1 MIEGSTQDDCKA
13 ILLRIR
19 NKVPP
24 ERVSPLFVKTRVA
37 KEVLDRAYGMFTVV
51 SKKKSALRLIIKATR
66 GAGKTAMIQ
75 YLGEQLQDEVF
86 FVYQEKCSASTE
98 DLFRY
103 FVNRLGRQVL
113 TEAVQA
119 ISSDP
124 LEVHKILS
132 ERGHNGTAIA
142 LAGLLEKSPDAW
154 SWLSISSPALIKLKC
169 GLRLVKN
176 VRDTDALDALATVVR
191 LLNYQKP
198 VIFAI
203 DELEGTY
210 NELTDR
216 TRGKLRSLIVDL
228 INYEEFSGILFL
240 FAATGHVY
248 EECFPTQE
256 ADDIGLKRRVEDAT
270 TVLGL
275 PTREEVRIILER
287 ILYLYA
293 HAYDFNFSEG
303 EIRRIGEEFKAPSTM
318 PSDIISY
325 ALTKADEKWEFLKDY
340 KRITTLLKTESEI
353 ITKGLDH
360 AVLGRK
366 FEEAVGML
374 LKFLPGSEYHVSQ
387 SPTDTEIE
395 WLSKTVRGLKEIQK
409 TVDWSFKFDLIE
421 FWIEVCGTRKKDSV
435 IPSEKALAV
444 FAKTLFNE
452 GSAGLFITHN
462 FSRFGVGKGAGS
474 VIARFP
480 ELMKRVAILN
490 LDEEQFKLLV
500 GILGVKDEDRRL
512 AAQFLFERIGLNQMV
527 EDLRRGKHFF
537 W

>member
-1 MIEGSTQDDCKA
+1 MIEGLTQDDCRA

-24 ERVSPLFVKTRVA
+24 EKVSPIFVKTRAA
-37 KEVLDRAYGMFTVV
+37 KEVFDRAYGMFTVV
-51 SKKKSALRLIIKATR
+51 SRKKSTLHLIIKATR

-154 SWLSISSPALIKLKC
+154 SWLSVSSPALVKLKC
-169 GLRLVKN
+169 GLNLVKN

-191 LLNYQKP
+191 LLNFQKP

-203 DELEGTY
+203 DELEGAY
-210 NELTDR
+210 NELTNR

-248 EECFPTQE
+248 EECFLTQE

-293 HAYDFNFSEG
+293 RAYDFSFSEG
-303 EIRRIGEEFKAPSTM
+303 EIRRIGEEFKALSTM
-318 PSDIISY
+318 PSEVISY
-325 ALTKADEKWEFLKDY
+325 ALRKGDETWEFKKNY
-340 KRITTLLKTESEI
+340 ERIATLLKTESEI
-353 ITKGLDH
+353 ITKGLDQGG
-360 AVLGRK
+360 LSRK
-366 FEEAVGML
+366 FEEAVGLL
-374 LKFLPGSEYHVSQ
+374 LKFVPGSENHISQ
-387 SPTDTEIE
+387 PPTDIEIE
-395 WLSKTVRGLKEIQK
+395 RLSNIVKGLKGIQK
-409 TVDWSFKFDLIE
+409 TVDLSFKYDSID
-421 FWIEVCGTRKKDSV
+421 FWIEVCRARKKDSV
-435 IPSEKALAV
+435 IPSGKALAV
-444 FAKTLFNE
+444 FAKTLFSE
-452 GSAGLFITHN
+452 GSAGLFVTHN
-462 FSRFGVGKGAGS
+462 FNRFGVGKGTGS

-480 ELMKRVAILN
+480 ELMKRVAWASRRKIVSLQHN
-490 LDEEQFKLLV
+490 SFSKRLDWS
-500 GILGVKDEDRRL
+500 R
-512 AAQFLFERIGLNQMV
+512 
-527 EDLRRGKHFF
+527 
-537 W
+537 